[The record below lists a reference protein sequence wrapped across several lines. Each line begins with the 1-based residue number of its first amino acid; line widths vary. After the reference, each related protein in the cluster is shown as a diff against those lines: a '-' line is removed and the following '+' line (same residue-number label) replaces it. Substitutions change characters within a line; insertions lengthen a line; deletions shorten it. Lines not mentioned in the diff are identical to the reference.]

1 MRMLESGVSTRDYT
15 GIGGFHGVN
24 PPLSGDSSASVI
36 NDEVNPRD
44 RQRRHRFEDISESD
58 DYMEN
63 I

>member
-1 MRMLESGVSTRDYT
+1 MRMLESGVSTRDFT
-15 GIGGFHGVN
+15 GIGGLHGVN
-24 PPLSGDSSASVI
+24 PPFSDDSSANVI

-44 RQRRHRFEDISESD
+44 RQRRQRFEDISESD